1 MGFLLDDIQAVCEH
15 LDIYRFSL
23 LAHSAGAIYALA
35 TALRMPHRLAGR
47 LHLLAPWIPPSQL
60 PLLSSFPASPGTKGA
75 SAGSS
80 SPALPRSQRFLRIL
94 PTPFL
99 RLGNAAFLQGGLRGG
114 GGGSTTSSP
123 AAGRHTQSS
132 GRARKSGDGY
142 SAQASPRSS
151 TNGPPPAT
159 LPRGFQPSLDAAGA
173 PLFSDIDVHVPSDHS
188 ITGAVLLAGGAA
200 VSSVPLPPSPSK
212 STRRAAS
219 AGTALARQRRY
230 DAALTPALWTL
241 ATRAANPAVD
251 LLVCLERRRNIGFAY
266 PDAGVAATSASAA
279 GGLCVRHGSR
289 DARVP
294 LENVRRLGRAMEK
307 AGARCEVR
315 VLEGEGHG
323 LMSVAGVVGAVLTEI
338 AKEAA
343 AAAATGVAM
352 GGR

>member
-1 MGFLLDDIQAVCEH
+1 VCEH

-60 PLLSSFPASPGTKGA
+60 SLLSSSPTFPGAKGA
-75 SAGSS
+75 SAGHSP
-80 SPALPRSQRFLRIL
+80 PALPRSQRFLRIL

-114 GGGSTTSSP
+114 GGNTASSP
-123 AAGRHTQSS
+123 TAGRRPASL
-132 GRARKSGDGY
+132 GRARKSGEGY

-151 TNGPPPAT
+151 TNVAPPVT
-159 LPRGFQPSLDAAGA
+159 LPRAFRPSVDAAGA

-188 ITGAVLLAGGAA
+188 IAGAVLLAGGAA

-219 AGTALARQRRY
+219 VRGTLARQRRY

-251 LLVCLERRRNIGFAY
+251 LLVCLERRRGIGFAY
-266 PDAGVAATSASAA
+266 PDAGAAATSASA
-279 GGLCVRHGSR
+279 GGGVCVRHGSR

-294 LENVRRLGRAMEK
+294 LENVRRLGWAMER
-307 AGARCEVR
+307 AGAKCEVR

-323 LMSVAGVVGAVLTEI
+323 LMSVAGVVGAVLTDI

-343 AAAATGVAM
+343 VAAVGAAKDDA
-352 GGR
+352 R